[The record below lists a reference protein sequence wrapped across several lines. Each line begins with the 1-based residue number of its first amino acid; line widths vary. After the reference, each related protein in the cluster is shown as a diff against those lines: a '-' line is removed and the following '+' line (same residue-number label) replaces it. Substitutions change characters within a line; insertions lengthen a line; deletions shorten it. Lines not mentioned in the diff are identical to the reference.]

1 MSGINLWRAARLAV
15 PAAIIAL
22 VLLSIGAAERDRIQE
37 VLVTNFPELQQVQGQ
52 VSIEKVI
59 PHGSL
64 VALREIEVPPVGR
77 EDVTR
82 YVGAGTVTADG
93 FSGMVLSLTGQP
105 KGTTLREGQVGA
117 LLLPDAEPVT
127 RAFEERGQLQF
138 PFEVRA
144 GVPAGTAGF
153 FSDQP
158 RFIVGFPR
166 YRVFLYNTTDKTVT
180 ATLYAYLTN

>member
-1 MSGINLWRAARLAV
+1 MRGINTGRAGRVAV
-15 PAAIIAL
+15 PAAIAAAI
-22 VLLSIGAAERDRIQE
+22 LLSIGAAERDRIQE
-37 VLVTNFPELQQVQGQ
+37 VVVTNFPELQQVSGQ
-52 VSIEKVI
+52 VSVEGVI

-64 VALREIEVPPVGR
+64 AVLKDLEVPPVGR

-82 YVGAGTVTADG
+82 FVGAGTVTTDG

-105 KGTTLREGQVGA
+105 KGTTLQEGRVGA
-117 LLLPDAEPVT
+117 LLIPDVEPVT

-144 GVPAGTAGF
+144 GVPAGTAAF
-153 FSDQP
+153 FSEQP
-158 RFIVGFPR
+158 RFVVGFPR